1 MITRTAITASVEL
14 IVELREHEIF
24 FLLVFAANGGSTL
37 GRTASRIIRE
47 LKSKAPRCLRVRFEF
62 VSRFFELFAVNPLCN
77 SRIIRVAR
85 KLFINSSVNA
95 ALQSKA
101 LNAYT
106 YIRFEFVNRFFEQTL
121 FVAANEAV

>member
-47 LKSKAPRCLRVRFEF
+47 LKSKAPRCLRVRF